1 LGDVYNTAVA
11 EARSFEVL
19 ILDGFWQ
26 DRDLENQI
34 LPSPLRRSDWG
45 TEQAASD
52 KRTALVHRMGEKR
65 TKTVIPR
72 SLQRDRFATS
82 IAAGKCKAIPFIQQ
96 THTR

>member
-1 LGDVYNTAVA
+1 MSTVQTAVA

-52 KRTALVHRMGEKR
+52 KRTVLR
-65 TKTVIPR
+65 R
-72 SLQRDRFATS
+72 S
-82 IAAGKCKAIPFIQQ
+82 
-96 THTR
+96 